1 MPESFR
7 YRTPLKAVTE
17 APAAHL
23 IYVLEQT
30 RVEREAQ
37 TEKWGEQNWPNG
49 TGPEVVL
56 EAREGN
62 NMDILA
68 YRHKNTTD
76 FNAKQGTLTY
86 KDIFL
91 EEVFEAMAESDP
103 TALRKE
109 LIQCAAVALAWVQKI
124 DRDAAR

>member
-1 MPESFR
+1 MSDSFR
-7 YRTPLKAVTE
+7 YRTPLRAVTE
-17 APAAHL
+17 APNAHL

-37 TEKWGEQNWPNG
+37 TEKWGEQNHPNG
-49 TGPEVVL
+49 TGAENRFSGSGAPYGHL
-56 EAREGN
+56 ANIARTVTDN
-62 NMDILA
+62 NA
-68 YRHKNTTD
+68 RT
-76 FNAKQGTLTY
+76 GTITY
-86 KDIFL
+86 ADIFL

-124 DRDAAR
+124 DRDTAK